1 MPCGK
6 IKKQLK
12 KLLETD
18 GISGYSIRDKVLT
31 IYVENKQAAEML
43 NLAAFEGYEV
53 KIVEVGRFSAL

>member
-1 MPCGK
+1 MPYGK